1 MANKRDLKKD
11 LNWLTHEV
19 ISDCLIYLDMNPE
32 KDEKPVAKIIDKL
45 IVHRKQAFTQ
55 LSEHTSALSK
65 KEVKDKYNNI
75 VKDFFNT
82 ADSCFE
88 ELSKLSKK

>member
-11 LNWLTHEV
+11 LNWLSHEV
-19 ISDCLIYLDMNPE
+19 ISDCLIYLEINPDANE
-32 KDEKPVAKIIDKL
+32 KSVAKIIDKL
-45 IVHRKQAFTQ
+45 IVHRKEAFTKIN
-55 LSEHTSALSK
+55 EHTSQLTK
-65 KEVKDKYNNI
+65 KEVKNKFNEI